1 MSSLDS
7 IPAGPR
13 QTLHAILGLLS
24 VQMAPMMGC
33 TSDDVLQAMLSLVE
47 QGLLVVAADRER
59 FWIELTE
66 EGWACVKPS

>member
-47 QGLLVVAADRER
+47 QGLLVVATDRER